1 MFQHVLVVGSTGSG
15 KTYTVSRII
24 SKAMERDNEIRS
36 VIVFDWHGEYAGL
49 LDLYEYISPWSLPVN
64 IIGSD
69 IYETVD
75 LISDVLELTHPQSFM
90 VEKILSREKISDINE
105 LYRIL
110 ESIEDIASWMRESRL
125 SLLRK
130 LSPIVR
136 DAYIDLFKGDR
147 DNYVNLARRSI
158 NVINISEI
166 KDPLIRRIY
175 VAFHLKKLFSL
186 ALERRL
192 RGRLLIV
199 IEEAHNL
206 LNRDRPIGLIGRMIA
221 EVRKFGIG
229 LVIVTQSPSTI
240 VEDVMV
246 NTNTKI
252 IHSLK
257 SSYDIDLINRTLYL
271 TEEFRQIIPYL
282 DVGEAIICSRTYKK
296 PLLVRIK

>member
-15 KTYTVSRII
+15 KTYTVSRIV
-24 SKAMERDNEIRS
+24 SKAVKRDNELRS
-36 VIVFDWHGEYAGL
+36 VIVFDWHGEYTGL
-49 LDLYEYISPWSLPVN
+49 LDVYEYIDPWDLPVN

-90 VEKILSREKISDINE
+90 VEKILSREKISNIHE

-110 ESIEDIASWMRESRL
+110 ESLEDVASWMRESRL

-147 DNYVNLARRSI
+147 NNYVNLAGRSVMI
-158 NVINISEI
+158 IDVSKI

-175 VAFHLKKLFSL
+175 IAFYLKKLFSV
-186 ALERRL
+186 ALERML
-192 RGRLLIV
+192 TGRLLIV
-199 IEEAHNL
+199 VEEAYNL
-206 LNRDRPIGLIGRMIA
+206 LNRDKPIRLISRMLA

-229 LVIVTQSPSTI
+229 LIIVTQSPSTV
-240 VEDVMV
+240 VEDVMI

-257 SSYDIDLINRTLYL
+257 SSCDIDLINKTLYL

-282 DVGEAIICSRTYKK
+282 DVGEAIIYSRSYKK
-296 PLLVRIK
+296 PLLIKVK

>member
-1 MFQHVLVVGSTGSG
+1 M
-15 KTYTVSRII
+15 
-24 SKAMERDNEIRS
+24 RS
-36 VIVFDWHGEYAGL
+36 VIVFDWHGEYTNL
-49 LDLYEYISPWSLPVN
+49 LNSYEYIDPWDLPVN
-64 IIGSD
+64 IIGND

-90 VEKILSREKISDINE
+90 VEKILSREKISNVHE

-110 ESIEDIASWMRESRL
+110 ESLEDSASWMRESRF

-136 DAYIDLFKGDR
+136 DAYIDLFKGER
-147 DNYVNLARRSI
+147 NNYANLARSSLMIIDVSKIR
-158 NVINISEI
+158 
-166 KDPLIRRIY
+166 DPLIRRIY
-175 VAFHLKKLFSL
+175 VAFYLKKLFSL

-192 RGRLLIV
+192 PGRLLLV
-199 IEEAHNL
+199 VEEAHNL
-206 LNRDRPIGLIGRMIA
+206 LNREKPIRLISRMLA

-229 LVIVTQSPSTI
+229 LIIVTQSPSTI
-240 VEDVMV
+240 IEDVMI

-257 SSYDIDLINRTLYL
+257 SSCDIDLINRTLYL

-282 DVGEAIICSRTYKK
+282 DIGEAIIYSRSYKK
-296 PLLVRIK
+296 PLLVKVK